1 MRVTLDA
8 TPLLGPRTGI
18 ARYVQGLLDGLTRLP
33 EPPEI
38 VLTAFTGR
46 GWRQLVAPPG
56 CSVAGRPVP
65 ARVLRTL
72 WAHTE
77 LPPVEWL
84 TGTTDVFHATN
95 FVLPPTRQAVGVLT
109 VHDLS
114 FLRNPDTVTRDVL
127 AYQRL
132 VARGVRRAAAV
143 VTDAEAVADEVA
155 AEYGIPRASI
165 RATHLGIDADWS
177 ATRAPSSEEK
187 AALGLP
193 AEYIVAVGTV
203 EPRKNLPLLV
213 SAHRLL
219 PGAPPLV
226 LVGGARWAG
235 EVAATARVHLT
246 GHVPDEDL
254 RRIVAGGPRPG
265 LSLAPRGLRVPSPG
279 GLLGGSCRCTERRWP
294 GSRGSTL
301 RDRHAIPCL
310 RHTGARRT
318 DPHRRTNRAGGTRGR
333 PGWQPGCSS
342 CSRTPCGR
350 PTRRPRP
357 VPTAWLTRSY
367 G

>member
-1 MRVTLDA
+1 VRVALDA

-18 ARYVQGLLDGLTRLP
+18 ARYVQGLLDGLPVTSLT

-46 GWRQLVAPPG
+46 AWRQLAAPSA
-56 CSVAGRPVP
+56 CTVAGRPVP
-65 ARVLRTL
+65 ARVLRTF
-72 WAHTE
+72 WAHTTF
-77 LPPVEWL
+77 PPVEWL
-84 TGTTDVFHATN
+84 AGRTDVFHATN

-254 RRIVAGGPRPG
+254 RRIVAGARV
-265 LSLAPRGLRVPSPG
+265 LAYPSRREGFGFPPLEALACGVPVVVSDLPVLREVLGEHARFVPVG
-279 GLLGGSCRCTERRWP
+279 DVEALAAALAAALDDG
-294 GSRGSTL
+294 
-301 RDRHAIPCL
+301 
-310 RHTGARRT
+310 
-318 DPHRRTNRAGGTRGR
+318 RTNASTAAGRTHAASFTWQRFAREILDVYRAVVGG
-333 PGWQPGCSS
+333 
-342 CSRTPCGR
+342 
-350 PTRRPRP
+350 
-357 VPTAWLTRSY
+357 
-367 G
+367 

>member
-1 MRVTLDA
+1 VRVTLDA

-46 GWRQLVAPPG
+46 GWRQLAAPPG

-65 ARVLRTL
+65 ARVLRTF

-84 TGTTDVFHATN
+84 AGTTDVFHATN

-254 RRIVAGGPRPG
+254 RRIVAGARV
-265 LSLAPRGLRVPSPG
+265 LAYPSRREGFGFPPLEALACGVPVVVSDLPVLREVLGEHARFVPVG
-279 GLLGGSCRCTERRWP
+279 DVEALAAALAAALDDG
-294 GSRGSTL
+294 
-301 RDRHAIPCL
+301 
-310 RHTGARRT
+310 
-318 DPHRRTNRAGGTRGR
+318 RTNASTAAGRTHAASFTWQRFAREILDVYRAVVGG
-333 PGWQPGCSS
+333 
-342 CSRTPCGR
+342 
-350 PTRRPRP
+350 
-357 VPTAWLTRSY
+357 
-367 G
+367 